1 MSKNLR
7 LFLIVA
13 TLCFITSCDKYDW
26 TEEEGET
33 TQEETQVI
41 VPSSLGYGTQ
51 IAPYTVGQV
60 LNGDLKSSQAWFI
73 GYVVGSTYS
82 TMHNCVFEAETSYN
96 SNILISDD
104 PNCTSED
111 ECIPVELK
119 GAKQQKKYSLQDNST
134 TFHQCIMV
142 RGRCNK
148 YFRVNG
154 IRDLQAAYY
163 LPGFDISTIKPTPT
177 EWEEWVDTY

>member
-33 TQEETQVI
+33 TEDTQVI
-41 VPSSLGYGTQ
+41 VPSWLGYGTQ
-51 IAPYTVGQV
+51 IAPYTVKQV
-60 LNGDLKSSQAWFI
+60 LEGGLKSQYAWFI

-142 RGRCNK
+142 RGRYNK

-177 EWEEWVDTY
+177 DWEEWVDTY

>member
-1 MSKNLR
+1 MNKNLR

-13 TLCFITSCDKYDW
+13 TLCVTTGCDKYDW
-26 TEEEGET
+26 TEEESEA

-60 LNGDLKSSQAWFI
+60 LNGGLKSSQAWFI

-82 TMHNCVFEAETSYN
+82 TMNNAIFEAETNYT
-96 SNILISDD
+96 SNILISDS
-104 PNCTSED
+104 PECTSTEQ
-111 ECIPVELK
+111 CVPVELK
-119 GAKQQKKYSLQDNST
+119 SAKLQQEFSLHYNSSH
-134 TFHQCIMV
+134 FRQCIMV
-142 RGRCNK
+142 RGRYNK

>member
-1 MSKNLR
+1 MNKSLR
-7 LFLIVA
+7 LFLIA
-13 TLCFITSCDKYDW
+13 TTLCAFAGCEKYDW

-60 LNGDLKSSQAWFI
+60 LNGGLKSSPAWFI

-82 TMHNCVFEAETSYN
+82 TMNNAIFEAETNYT
-96 SNILISDD
+96 SNILISDS
-104 PNCTSED
+104 PECTSTEQ
-111 ECIPVELK
+111 CVPVELK
-119 GAKQQKKYSLQDNST
+119 SAKFQQEFSLHYNNTRFRQG
-134 TFHQCIMV
+134 IML

-154 IRDLQAAYY
+154 IRDLRAAYY